1 MTAAWS
7 LRRRHPIRVR
17 LTGELD
23 IASVPAFARVEA
35 AVGASPGR
43 RVIIDL
49 SDVTFLDAAALRVFV
64 NARATAEQRGGSFGV
79 LGVRAHL
86 LRIFEMTDLEDL
98 LVVDGGD
105 VAGAGPRP
113 LDRRAR

>member
-1 MTAAWS
+1 MSATWS

-49 SDVTFLDAAALRVFV
+49 SEVTFLDAAALRVFV
-64 NARATAEQRGGSFGV
+64 DARTTAEQRGGSFGV
-79 LGVRAHL
+79 QGVLPRL
-86 LRIFEMTDLEDL
+86 VRIFEMTDLEDL
-98 LVVDGGD
+98 LVDGGKD
-105 VAGAGPRP
+105 AAVGPRP
-113 LDRRAR
+113 LDRGTR